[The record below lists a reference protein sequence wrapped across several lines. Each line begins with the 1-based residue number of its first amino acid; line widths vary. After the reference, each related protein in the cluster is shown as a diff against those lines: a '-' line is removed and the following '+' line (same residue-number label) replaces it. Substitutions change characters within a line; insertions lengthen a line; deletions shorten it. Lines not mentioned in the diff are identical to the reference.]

1 MLDPSFGM
9 VRNQIKKYF
18 EDNHKQNAIAACQ
31 DVFGTLKLLS
41 EFKCPRNFMRAYLAN
56 IKSILS
62 ENGSP
67 AN

>member
-18 EDNHKQNAIAACQ
+18 EEDNKQNAVSACR

-56 IKSILS
+56 IKNILN
-62 ENGSP
+62 EPDSP
-67 AN
+67 AK